1 MRANLVFLNPAVRAG
16 IGPGRIDNRG
26 RKPYHALS
34 AAPDDPAKVY
44 IAGFPSPAHMRQGL
58 ENLPFYD

>member
-1 MRANLVFLNPAVRAG
+1 MRAG
-16 IGPGRIDNRG
+16 KGPERIDNRR

-34 AAPDDPAKVY
+34 AAPGNMAKVY

-58 ENLPFYD
+58 ESLPFSD